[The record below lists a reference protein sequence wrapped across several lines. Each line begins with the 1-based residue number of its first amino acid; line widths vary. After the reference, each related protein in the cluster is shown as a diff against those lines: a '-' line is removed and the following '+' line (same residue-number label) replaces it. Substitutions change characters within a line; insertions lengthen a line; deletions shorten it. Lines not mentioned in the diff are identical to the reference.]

1 MKKLMLFISLA
12 FGIVLNAGAQII
24 VNNNGVTNFG
34 TPRAGSGLNS
44 EATVN
49 VWSILDPGAIGST
62 KYEGGAISFGRA
74 NNAMIGGDG
83 MHGFMEIK
91 ARQSFRLSVGDNITG
106 FSYTDSSNLFKFNYN
121 VQAPSFLV
129 TSDVSIKKNISDIDG
144 MYAKLM
150 DVNPVSYNLS
160 YPVKPDSLTL
170 EENLSKTGH
179 TINDDRLHFGF
190 VAQEIQKIY
199 PNLVVE
205 DEDGMLSIDYIGF
218 IPVLVE
224 AYKDLSNKV
233 NEQEEF
239 IANILNSVSPS
250 LMPASVSS
258 LYEDKPVLR
267 QNRPNPFNSC
277 TTIECSLPQD
287 LASAFLFIY
296 DLQGKQIK
304 RMEIRER
311 GVVRT
316 VIEAST
322 LTPGMY
328 IYSLIADGNEIDSKR
343 MIITD

>member
-1 MKKLMLFISLA
+1 MKKLMIFISLA
-12 FGIVLNAGAQII
+12 FGIGLNAGAQII

-34 TPRAGSGLNS
+34 TPRAASGLNS
-44 EATVN
+44 VATVN
-49 VWSILDPGAIGST
+49 VWSILNPGAIGST
-62 KYEGGAISFGRA
+62 GYEGGIISFGRT

-83 MHGFMEIK
+83 MNGFMEIK
-91 ARQSFRLSVGDNITG
+91 AKQLFRLAVGNNITG

-129 TSDVSIKKNISDIDG
+129 SSDVSIKENISNMDG
-144 MYAKLM
+144 LYAKLM

-160 YPVKPDSLTL
+160 YPVKTDSLAL
-170 EENLSKTGH
+170 EKNLSKNVN
-179 TINDDRLHFGF
+179 TITDDRLHFGF
-190 VAQEIQKIY
+190 IAQEIQKIY

-205 DEDGMLSIDYIGF
+205 DEDGLLSIDYIGF

-233 NEQEEF
+233 KEQEDF
-239 IANILNSVSPS
+239 IADILKSVSPS
-250 LMPASVSS
+250 LMPTSVNS
-258 LYEDKPVLR
+258 LSDDKPVLR

-287 LASAFLFIY
+287 LASAFLYIY

-304 RMEIRER
+304 HIEIRER
-311 GVVRT
+311 GEVRT